1 MITPKLSPRYV
12 HSNKYMYSD
21 VFCFTHTYIMYN
33 TVFQSLLVRG
43 ITKNVKINRP
53 MLTNRQKVLS
63 AVIRSSGAVINVRN
77 MVKNICKITT
87 QTVKGKK

>member
-1 MITPKLSPRYV
+1 M
-12 HSNKYMYSD
+12 H
-21 VFCFTHTYIMYN
+21 N
-33 TVFQSLLVRG
+33 TIFQSLLVRG

-77 MVKNICKITT
+77 MVKNIWKITT
-87 QTVKGKK
+87 QTVKGKKYYYEMCHLHAFIIGKW

>member
-1 MITPKLSPRYV
+1 
-12 HSNKYMYSD
+12 
-21 VFCFTHTYIMYN
+21 MYN
-33 TVFQSLLVRG
+33 TIFQSLLVRG

-63 AVIRSSGAVINVRN
+63 AVIRSSGAVINACN

-87 QTVKGKK
+87 QTVKGKN

>member
-1 MITPKLSPRYV
+1 
-12 HSNKYMYSD
+12 
-21 VFCFTHTYIMYN
+21 
-33 TVFQSLLVRG
+33 
-43 ITKNVKINRP
+43 

-87 QTVKGKK
+87 QTVKGKKYYLKMCDLHALIIGKS

>member
-1 MITPKLSPRYV
+1 
-12 HSNKYMYSD
+12 
-21 VFCFTHTYIMYN
+21 MYN

-53 MLTNRQKVLS
+53 ILTYRQKVLS
-63 AVIRSSGAVINVRN
+63 AVIRSSYAEINVRN
-77 MVKNICKITT
+77 MVKDIRKITM

>member
-1 MITPKLSPRYV
+1 
-12 HSNKYMYSD
+12 
-21 VFCFTHTYIMYN
+21 MYN
-33 TVFQSLLVRG
+33 TIFQSLLVRG
-43 ITKNVKINRP
+43 ITKNVKINSP

-77 MVKNICKITT
+77 MVKNIWKITT